1 MMKQRWSI
9 PACLFVVLVASVSG
23 VARARA
29 GSSSPVRETRDLPD
43 ASRMRSTRQVNN
55 RRLPFSPP
63 VNVRS
68 MRSFNLVGFRPLP
81 EGSSRI
87 PAAQTLAPTPPDV
100 TWTQWGK
107 NPQHTGEIEIQA
119 QSLDAQLADIIY
131 DPNVPLEKQ
140 DPNAEGD
147 LLVHYQT
154 ALTDG
159 DD

>member
-1 MMKQRWSI
+1 
-9 PACLFVVLVASVSG
+9 
-23 VARARA
+23 
-29 GSSSPVRETRDLPD
+29 
-43 ASRMRSTRQVNN
+43 
-55 RRLPFSPP
+55 
-63 VNVRS
+63 
-68 MRSFNLVGFRPLP
+68 
-81 EGSSRI
+81 
-87 PAAQTLAPTPPDV
+87 V

-159 DD
+159 DDVFMEFKSGTFTDMEHWETQIWNQKRLHWENGALVEKWTFQSDWKPVPFASLTSGNGPGWEPVYHAVLVGDFVYDPGFGGTVFKLRRSD